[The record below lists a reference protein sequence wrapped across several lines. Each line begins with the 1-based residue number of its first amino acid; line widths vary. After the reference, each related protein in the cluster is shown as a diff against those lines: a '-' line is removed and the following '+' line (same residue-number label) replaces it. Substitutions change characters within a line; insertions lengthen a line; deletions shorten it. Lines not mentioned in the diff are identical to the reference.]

1 MDNVYEV
8 VKKEEPRLN
17 SKGRNRPSETSHGLY
32 QYENSAIKYAK
43 EQNDW
48 IIRRLVDEASKLTGT
63 VRGVNADRYQEI
75 MQKILNPPYSVKP
88 RRLNR
93 RY

>member
-8 VKKEEPRLN
+8 VKKTERRMN
-17 SKGRNRPSETSHGLY
+17 SKGGHVPSETSHGFY
-32 QYENSAIKYAK
+32 QYEHSAIAYAK

-48 IIRRLVDEASKLTGT
+48 IVRRLVDEASKLTGT
-63 VRGVNADRYQEI
+63 VRGVNRDRYQEI
-75 MQKILNPPYSVKP
+75 VQKILNPPYSVKP

-93 RY
+93 R

>member
-1 MDNVYEV
+1 MDNIYEV

-17 SKGRNRPSETSHGLY
+17 SKKPYPSESSHGLF
-32 QYENSAIKYAK
+32 QFENSAIKYAK

-48 IIRRLVDEASKLTGT
+48 IVRRLVDEASKLTGT
-63 VRGVNADRYQEI
+63 VRGVNRDRYQEI